1 MVTGG
6 GSEAKERDKT
16 LAKVIGR
23 NKILYVFE
31 QQFEYSNISF
41 CSTPNKLC
49 EIAA

>member
-23 NKILYVFE
+23 NKIYVFE